1 MQSCGPL
8 SEALMHT
15 AIKYPT
21 SQEISQVTET
31 TGEIEFTIGE
41 HLLLQI
47 LFSLLW

>member
-1 MQSCGPL
+1 MKSVKNNFTLQSCGPL

-31 TGEIEFTIGE
+31 TGEIEFS
-41 HLLLQI
+41 Q
-47 LFSLLW
+47 